1 MYVKLKSSYQIISLP
16 DDFLTLTEVTDETLE
31 FDVKYLFDQ
40 EQGVK
45 RYATKITLDVSKTL
59 PPPATAR
66 PQSQATFGL
75 AKSILTAFRA
85 HIEELRAY
93 QNRSLI
99 KSKASDPTT
108 TVSNELVHL
117 FTKGYSLDQLPQ
129 ARKRTFKAVSTE
141 KAPHALK
148 PIHAQH
154 DVGEYF
160 NGERQLAEDILAVGV
175 DPSESYHLNDLG
187 LSTQEAHSGIHKK
200 SPVVFET
207 RDQKLLYRYKNLP
220 SLKPIASQDPG
231 APAEV
236 VDPSA
241 PADQFVVV
249 SSQETVKSVPVV
261 EPVKFNYNLRD
272 PDKLY
277 LTVKVSD
284 VNDVVIQTITR
295 TFNPRDY
302 IKFHSIPTL
311 PPFAKTT
318 GYGSKTHALLAVRQ
332 RDKKATSIKIFRRV
346 YDHHTLEDQPYTFV
360 NEFDLSVSE
369 GWKHIPLEV
378 SLGNTFIYRV
388 VAVGRDGSL
397 GSGYE
402 TVVLKPTMRDS
413 NIKRVVVTTT
423 PLLNGVELEITHL
436 PSDCV
441 SFQILR
447 EDTTTLKNTLEVV
460 STPIYVETSDPNKVY
475 TLEDTAVKRG
485 HVYRYYCKLYRKNGS
500 HFKRLVTLYEHFPL
514 VENLVDTKLIDVRTQ
529 LTDLGYDVKFT
540 IQTVVVNTDLDQY
553 KLLLQRQ
560 GLYDLFT
567 SDVQTAR
574 DQLGKLIAHN
584 VRRVDL
590 VTGAIEDF
598 GTITSTSFSDL
609 TSRGVAGVSDL
620 VSGRKYR
627 YIVTALLRAPETM
640 LDTFV
645 KTSTDTTTGR
655 NFNFSPFKFLHPIVT
670 ARGSLVSNNSLRS
683 HYAADPMTFGYI
695 GNYASTEVALDTQF
709 PTVTNLTR
717 EKFGSDVDVLKWTLR
732 GSASDVDHFQILVE
746 HGGKRTIVGRAICLP
761 DSQTFQHVR
770 GLHSFEMDV
779 DLRYYV
785 LPIFHDFTRGA
796 AVQASNVQKGTD
808 Q

>member
-1 MYVKLKSSYQIISLP
+1 MYVKLKSSFQIVTLP
-16 DDFLTLTEVTDETLE
+16 DDFLTLTEATDETLE

-45 RYATKITLDVSKTL
+45 QNATKITLDVSKTL
-59 PPPATAR
+59 PPPSTITAR
-66 PQSQATFGL
+66 APSSRL
-75 AKSILTAFRA
+75 AKSILTAFRT
-85 HIEELRAY
+85 HVEELRTF
-93 QNRSLI
+93 QTRSLI
-99 KSKASDPTT
+99 KSMPSDPTT
-108 TVSNELVHL
+108 SLSNEIVHL

-129 ARKRTFKAVSTE
+129 ARKRLFKAVPTAN
-141 KAPHALK
+141 APNALK
-148 PIHAQH
+148 PIHVQH
-154 DVGEYF
+154 DVGEQY
-160 NGERQLAEDILAVGV
+160 NGERQLAEDILALGV
-175 DPSESYHLNDLG
+175 DPSESYLQNDLG
-187 LSTQEAHSGIHKK
+187 LSVQEAHIGIHRK

-220 SLKPIASQDPG
+220 SLRPIASTDPG
-231 APAEV
+231 AAGEV
-236 VDPSA
+236 IDHDA
-241 PADQFVVV
+241 PVDQFVVV
-249 SSQETVKSVPVV
+249 ATQETVKSLPVV
-261 EPVKFNYNLRD
+261 EPIKFNFNSSD

-284 VNDVVIQTITR
+284 VNGVVIQIITR

-302 IKFHSIPTL
+302 IKFHSIPTI

-318 GYGSKTHALLAVRQ
+318 GYGSKTHALLAIRQ
-332 RDKKATSIKIFRRV
+332 RDKKASSIKVYRRV

-360 NEFDLSVSE
+360 NEFDLSISE
-369 GWKHIPLEV
+369 GWKYIPLEV

-388 VAVGRDGSL
+388 VAAGKDGSI

-402 TVVLKPTMRDS
+402 TVVLKPTMKDS

-423 PLLNGVELEITHL
+423 PLLNGVELDITHL

-447 EDTTTLKNTLEVV
+447 EDTTTLKKTLEVV
-460 STPIYVETSDPNKVY
+460 STPTYIESSDPNKVY
-475 TLEDTAVKRG
+475 TLNDTAVKRG

-500 HFKRLVTLYEHFPL
+500 HFQRLVTLYEHFPL

-567 SDVQTAR
+567 SDVEDAR

-590 VTGAIEDF
+590 TTGAVEDF
-598 GTITSTSFSDL
+598 GTITTTSFSDL
-609 TSRGVAGVSDL
+609 TARGVAGVSDL

-645 KTSTDTTTGR
+645 KTSTDSTTGR
-655 NFNFSPFKFLHPIVT
+655 NFQFSPFKFLHPVVT
-670 ARGSLVSNNSLRS
+670 AHGSLVSNSSLRS
-683 HYAADPMTFGYI
+683 HYSADPMTFGFI
-695 GNYASTEVALDTQF
+695 GNYTSADVALDTQF

-717 EKFGSDVDVLKWTLR
+717 EKFGSDVDVLKWMLR

-746 HGGKRTIVGRAICLP
+746 YGGKRTIVGRAICLP
-761 DSQTFQHVR
+761 DAQSFQHVR

-785 LPIFHDFTRGA
+785 LPIFHDFTRGS